1 MNRDA
6 VPHRNAPPILPQWR
20 TSAEEQG
27 PISRSASQIATTA
40 ASQTLNSLLRL
51 LVVTILVGALLLP
64 EVELHP
70 SFKLVMIALLLV
82 LIGRTTAAPLL
93 VVFQT
98 VLFFRPVHPDR
109 MADVPGSCL
118 FVIIVMGL
126 LMFLSRDRTLKWIV
140 RQSVV
145 DLWKLAVTDSRP
157 AASISSFPVSH
168 EPPGSF
174 LRRMALLVICVVIA
188 QLLLLKFP
196 LRESEVDASGETV
209 SQVTSTLATISFPL
223 IVLVAFVVLM
233 SELAWR
239 RMTTQQASLYLRSTL
254 MSLVY
259 SDLRLVVRRQLTLQ
273 RHKKWT
279 SESAQEVS

>member
-6 VPHRNAPPILPQWR
+6 VPHRNVPPTLPQWR
-20 TSAEEQG
+20 TSTEEQG
-27 PISRSASQIATTA
+27 PISRSASQTATSA

-51 LVVTILVGALLLP
+51 LVVTVLVGALLLP
-64 EVELHP
+64 EVQLHP

-93 VVFQT
+93 IVFQT
-98 VLFFRPVHPDR
+98 VLFFRPAHPDR
-109 MADVPGSCL
+109 LVDAPGSCL

-126 LMFLSRDRTLKWIV
+126 LLFLSRDRTLKWIV

-145 DLWKLAVTDSRP
+145 DLWKVAFTDSRP
-157 AASISSFPVSH
+157 TSISSFPVRQ
-168 EPPGSF
+168 EPPGAF
-174 LRRMALLVICVVIA
+174 MRQMGLQVICVVIA
-188 QLLLLKFP
+188 QLLLWKFP
-196 LRESEVDASGETV
+196 LRETELDASGEMV

-223 IVLVAFVVLM
+223 IMLVAVVVLM

-239 RMTTQQASLYLRSTL
+239 RMTAQQASLYLRSTL

-259 SDLRLVVRRQLTLQ
+259 SDLRLVVRRQLKLQ
-273 RHKKWT
+273 RQRKWT
-279 SESAQEVS
+279 SEAAQEVS